1 MGSAVSSAGRGGPT
15 PTIKLLRALRHGEF
29 HPYQSTGLTRERTKM
44 TISCDIPTQMIVD
57 DSSSSSSSPEQ
68 TNNLAEVMKARRR
81 KKKKRSPMVGNTFTD
96 LYKLTGQS
104 LGEGSYGKVENCVNV
119 FTGIEYAVK
128 IIQKVPGFFNRSK
141 ILKEIEIY
149 HLCRGQENII
159 QLIEYFEEPNC
170 FYLVFEK
177 MLGGPLLDHIQRRVC
192 FTEAEASRIVRDLA
206 GAVGHLHKQGI
217 AHRDL
222 KPDNVLCMNSNAL
235 GPVKLCD
242 FDLCSAP
249 VSIDTTITPTLLS
262 PVGSLEYMAP
272 EVVDTFLIDDYDDDH
287 DESICYNNNMEL
299 WSLGVIMY
307 ILLCGYAPFS
317 GNCGLDCGW
326 DRGESCTDC
335 QEKLFSSIREG
346 RLVFPDQHWAAISHQ
361 AKDLIQRLL
370 VKDSGARLDANQ
382 VLEHPW
388 ILYGGNSNSLMTP
401 TVLRRQTSIKD
412 LEDFAS
418 RAMAVNRAVG
428 NSSTNEKS
436 RPVQV
441 KRAAFS
447 FDLSPPSLSNCGL
460 LSRRR
465 RSKELFQRFC
475 SINEVEPADAFM
487 RTIH

>member
-1 MGSAVSSAGRGGPT
+1 MGSAVSSADQHGTAAAVDKGRSSSRSRSVSPLF
-15 PTIKLLRALRHGEF
+15 PLKH
-29 HPYQSTGLTRERTKM
+29 KM
-44 TISCDIPTQMIVD
+44 TIACDIPTQMIVD
-57 DSSSSSSSPEQ
+57 DSSSSPE
-68 TNNLAEVMKARRR
+68 TNNLAEVMKRRR
-81 KKKKRSPMVGNTFTD
+81 KKKKRSPMVGNTFSD

-104 LGEGSYGKVENCVNV
+104 LGEGSYGKVETCVNV

-128 IIQKVPGFFNRSK
+128 IIEKVPGLFSRSK

-149 HLCRGQENII
+149 HLCRGEHNII
-159 QLIEYFEEPNC
+159 QLIEYFEEANC

-192 FTEAEASRIVRDLA
+192 FTEAEASRIVKDLA
-206 GAVGHLHKQGI
+206 GDVGHLPKQGI

-222 KPDNVLCMNSNAL
+222 KPDNVLCANANST

-249 VSIDTTITPTLLS
+249 ISIDTTITPTLLS

-272 EVVDTFLIDDYDDDH
+272 EVVDTFLIDDYDDDD
-287 DESICYNNNMEL
+287 DESICYNKKCDL

-317 GNCGLDCGW
+317 GNCGLDCGG

-335 QEKLFSSIREG
+335 QERLFSSIKEG
-346 RLVFPDQHWAAISHQ
+346 RLVFPDQHWSTISPQ
-361 AKDLIQRLL
+361 AKDLIKRLL

-382 VLEHPW
+382 VLDHPW

-401 TVLRRQTSIKD
+401 TILRRQTSIKD

-428 NSSTNEKS
+428 ANSMDRME
-436 RPVQV
+436 PVQV

-447 FDLSPPSLSNCGL
+447 FDLSPPNLSNCGL
-460 LSRRR
+460 MARRR
-465 RSKELFQRFC
+465 RSTENFQRFC
-475 SINEVEPADAFM
+475 SIDEVEPDAF
-487 RTIH
+487 

>member
-1 MGSAVSSAGRGGPT
+1 MGSAVSSADQQGGRPH
-15 PTIKLLRALRHGEF
+15 PPIKSAAALGAAQFHRSLLE
-29 HPYQSTGLTRERTKM
+29 YKM
-44 TISCDIPTQMIVD
+44 TIARDIPTQMIVD
-57 DSSSSSSSPEQ
+57 DSLSSSSSSPE
-68 TNNLAEVMKARRR
+68 TSNLAEVMKARRR
-81 KKKKRSPMVGNTFTD
+81 KKKKRSPMVGNTFSD

-104 LGEGSYGKVENCVNV
+104 LGEGSYGKVETCVNV

-128 IIQKVPGFFNRSK
+128 IIEKVPGLFSRSK

-149 HLCRGQENII
+149 HLCRGEPNII
-159 QLIEYFEEPNC
+159 QLIEYFEEANC

-177 MLGGPLLDHIQRRVC
+177 MLGGPLLDHIQRRIC
-192 FTEAEASRIVRDLA
+192 FTEAEASRIVKDLA
-206 GAVGHLHKQGI
+206 RALKHLHKQGI

-222 KPDNVLCMNSNAL
+222 KPD
-235 GPVKLCD
+235 
-242 FDLCSAP
+242 
-249 VSIDTTITPTLLS
+249 TLLS

-272 EVVDTFLIDDYDDDH
+272 EVVDTFLIDDYDDDD
-287 DESICYNNNMEL
+287 DESICYNKKCDL

-307 ILLCGYAPFS
+307 ILLCGYAPFA

-335 QEKLFSSIREG
+335 QEKLFSSIKEG
-346 RLVFPDQHWAAISHQ
+346 RLVFPDQHWAAISPQ

-382 VLEHPW
+382 VLDHPW

-401 TVLRRQTSIKD
+401 TVLRRQTSIKG

-428 NSSTNEKS
+428 NSSITERSN
-436 RPVQV
+436 PIQV

-460 LSRRR
+460 MARRR

-475 SINEVEPADAFM
+475 SIDEIEPDAFM

>member
-1 MGSAVSSAGRGGPT
+1 MGSAVSSADQQGSRPQ
-15 PTIKLLRALRHGEF
+15 PAIKSATALGAAQFHRPLLE
-29 HPYQSTGLTRERTKM
+29 YKM
-44 TISCDIPTQMIVD
+44 TIACDIPTQMIVD

-68 TNNLAEVMKARRR
+68 TSSLAEGMKARRR
-81 KKKKRSPMVGNTFTD
+81 KKKKRSPMVGNTFSD
-96 LYKLTGQS
+96 LYRLTGQS
-104 LGEGSYGKVENCVNV
+104 LGEGSYGKVETCVNV

-128 IIQKVPGFFNRSK
+128 IIEKVPGLFSWSK

-149 HLCRGQENII
+149 HLCRGEQNII
-159 QLIEYFEEPNC
+159 QLIEYFEEANC

-192 FTEAEASRIVRDLA
+192 FTEAEASRIVKDLA
-206 GAVGHLHKQGI
+206 GALKHLHAQGI

-222 KPDNVLCMNSNAL
+222 KPDNVLCVNSNSP

-272 EVVDTFLIDDYDDDH
+272 EVVDTFLIDDYDDDD
-287 DESICYNNNMEL
+287 DESICYNKKCDL

-307 ILLCGYAPFS
+307 ILLCGHAPFA

-335 QEKLFSSIREG
+335 QERLFSSIKEG
-346 RLVFPDQHWAAISHQ
+346 RLVFPDQHWAAISPQ

-382 VLEHPW
+382 VLDHPW
-388 ILYGGNSNSLMTP
+388 ILHGGNSNSLMTP

-428 NSSTNEKS
+428 NSSFERSNRS
-436 RPVQV
+436 AIQV

-460 LSRRR
+460 LARSR
-465 RSKELFQRFC
+465 RSKEIFQRFC
-475 SINEVEPADAFM
+475 SIDEVEPDAFM